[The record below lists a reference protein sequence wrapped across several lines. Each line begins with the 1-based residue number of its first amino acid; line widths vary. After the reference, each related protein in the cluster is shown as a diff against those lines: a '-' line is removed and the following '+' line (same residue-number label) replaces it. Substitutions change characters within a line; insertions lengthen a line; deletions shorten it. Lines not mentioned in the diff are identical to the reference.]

1 MSNILE
7 SIVMGLKARTWLCLL
22 MLVANFFFVYGAILY
37 FNKGQAPGMYYAGL
51 GVTLALA
58 LILAFPNTQPPLP
71 PEMRDPKI
79 RD

>member
-37 FNKGQAPGMYYAGL
+37 FNKGQAPGM
-51 GVTLALA
+51 
-58 LILAFPNTQPPLP
+58 
-71 PEMRDPKI
+71 
-79 RD
+79 